1 MLTKHSFT
9 QISLFALLG
18 AWVSGCTAA
27 GDSLLTEERV
37 PVQLCARD
45 GALSRDA
52 AAGNLPEQEFE
63 ATVALSTVKGDY
75 ASLSEAYE
83 GTWDAIVRTNGTMEW
98 KAAAGAEPVYP
109 PSGDWLYLT
118 AFAPAAVPVSGVA
131 SFVLTGQTDLLYAA
145 ELRGNKWEGERFA
158 GNRLKAD
165 RPLEFSHLLTQ
176 LCFKACKGLTD
187 GVAVS
192 IRRITVN
199 GALPCADLTLATGV
213 PVFSATEEHP
223 AGLSLSLAGPGTEVT
238 GTVPVEI
245 GTIQV
250 PPLQAGGTYTLT
262 VETSIGTFSD
272 LTVNYATGENLLQAG
287 MSHTVTLTIGDHEL
301 GITSVTVQPWTTV
314 TADGNL
320 EAE

>member
-1 MLTKHSFT
+1 M
-9 QISLFALLG
+9 
-18 AWVSGCTAA
+18 
-27 GDSLLTEERV
+27 
-37 PVQLCARD
+37 
-45 GALSRDA
+45 
-52 AAGNLPEQEFE
+52 
-63 ATVALSTVKGDY
+63 KGDY
-75 ASLSEAYE
+75 GSLSEAYE
-83 GTWDAIVRTNGTMEW
+83 GAWDATVRTDGAMEW
-98 KAAAGAEPVYP
+98 KAVAEAEPVFP

-165 RPLEFSHLLTQ
+165 RPLEFNHLLTQ

-223 AGLSLSLAGPGTEVT
+223 AGLSLSLAEPGTEVT
-238 GTVPVEI
+238 GTAPVEI

-250 PPLQAGGTYTLT
+250 PPLHAGGTYTLT
-262 VETSIGTFSD
+262 VETSIGTFSG
-272 LTVNYATGENLLQAG
+272 LTVNYVAGENLLQAG
-287 MSHTVTLTIGDHEL
+287 MSHTVTLTISDHEL
-301 GITSVTVQPWTTV
+301 GITSVTAQPWTTV
-314 TADGNL
+314 TVDGDL

>member
-1 MLTKHSFT
+1 
-9 QISLFALLG
+9 
-18 AWVSGCTAA
+18 
-27 GDSLLTEERV
+27 
-37 PVQLCARD
+37 
-45 GALSRDA
+45 
-52 AAGNLPEQEFE
+52 
-63 ATVALSTVKGDY
+63 
-75 ASLSEAYE
+75 
-83 GTWDAIVRTNGTMEW
+83 MEW
-98 KAAAGAEPVYP
+98 KAAAEAGPVFP

-213 PVFSATEEHP
+213 PVFSATEEH
-223 AGLSLSLAGPGTEVT
+223 LSL
-238 GTVPVEI
+238 I
-245 GTIQV
+245 HI
-250 PPLQAGGTYTLT
+250 
-262 VETSIGTFSD
+262 
-272 LTVNYATGENLLQAG
+272 
-287 MSHTVTLTIGDHEL
+287 
-301 GITSVTVQPWTTV
+301 
-314 TADGNL
+314 
-320 EAE
+320 

>member
-27 GDSLLTEERV
+27 GDSLLMEERV

-83 GTWDAIVRTNGTMEW
+83 GAWDATVRTDGAMEW
-98 KAAAGAEPVYP
+98 KAAAEAEPVFP

-165 RPLEFSHLLTQ
+165 RPLEFNHLLTQ

-199 GALPCADLTLATGV
+199 GALP
-213 PVFSATEEHP
+213 
-223 AGLSLSLAGPGTEVT
+223 
-238 GTVPVEI
+238 
-245 GTIQV
+245 
-250 PPLQAGGTYTLT
+250 
-262 VETSIGTFSD
+262 
-272 LTVNYATGENLLQAG
+272 
-287 MSHTVTLTIGDHEL
+287 
-301 GITSVTVQPWTTV
+301 
-314 TADGNL
+314 
-320 EAE
+320 